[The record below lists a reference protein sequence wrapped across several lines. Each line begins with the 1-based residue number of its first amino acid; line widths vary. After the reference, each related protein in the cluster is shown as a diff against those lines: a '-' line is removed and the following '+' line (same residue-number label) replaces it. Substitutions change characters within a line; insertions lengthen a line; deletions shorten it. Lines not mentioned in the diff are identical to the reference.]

1 VRHDR
6 LPEAAGDLDDA
17 QRQMLDALADALA
30 FAEWYGEALQA
41 AIFEAARLHDLPAGR
56 GFAAIYAAFLGQA
69 SGPRAGWLLAS
80 LDRDFVVAR
89 LRDAAAAVPA

>member
-1 VRHDR
+1 
-6 LPEAAGDLDDA
+6 
-17 QRQMLDALADALA
+17 MLEALADAIA
-30 FAEWYGEALQA
+30 FGDWSGEVLQA

-56 GFAAIYAAFLGQA
+56 AFAALYAAFLGQT